1 MKKLQKL
8 GAASRAPPLPTKNP
22 PAVLGPRA
30 GIPPPQR
37 HQTQQRVKFRTLHL
51 QIRTILI
58 VAAALRNT
66 LHTTENK
73 QQHSFLIDSKFANFG
88 PQKKSPAPPKF
99 PARPYSFDAP
109 HYLTHSIHR
118 ENPGAT
124 GPTTSYA
131 SFHESRITNPDL
143 LVTHHSPMCTARFA
157 CPCRLC

>member
-88 PQKKSPAPPKF
+88 PQEKNLPPGQLPRAPLPHPLNSPRKSRCHWSYHFLRLVPRIPDHKSRF
-99 PARPYSFDAP
+99 TR
-109 HYLTHSIHR
+109 HSSLANVHCSICL
-118 ENPGAT
+118 PL
-124 GPTTSYA
+124 PT
-131 SFHESRITNPDL
+131 L
-143 LVTHHSPMCTARFA
+143 LK
-157 CPCRLC
+157 